1 MCDTKGGLDLF
12 CAAYTDGNAHTTMK
26 VEYNGNEKA
35 TKTAGVLVAVV
46 PHAKC

>member
-1 MCDTKGGLDLF
+1 VCDTKGELALF

-35 TKTAGVLVAVV
+35 TKTAGTLVDVL
-46 PHAKC
+46 PHA